1 MMNDNARLN
10 YDAFTTLLEHHNMV
24 VTAAE
29 VHGVICGL
37 ICGGM
42 AKDDVR
48 WQQHFNALLNDDF
61 GLPAEVKK
69 AVNLLFYR
77 VYDELVSQSR
87 FELLMPEDDEP
98 LDERLDAMMEWAAA
112 FLAGFGVVQQELN
125 KASPELQEMIQDIS
139 SITQVSSEFDQED
152 EESETAFVVLYEH
165 LKLGATLAF
174 EEFGKGQPSP
184 KRPTLH

>member
-1 MMNDNARLN
+1 MNDKARLN
-10 YDAFTTLLEHHNMV
+10 YDAFTSLLEHHNMV

-42 AKDDVR
+42 AQNDPR

-61 GLPAEVKK
+61 ELPTELKK
-69 AVNLLFYR
+69 AVNLLFSR
-77 VYDELVSQSR
+77 VYEELINQSR
-87 FELLMPEDDEP
+87 FELLMPDDDEP
-98 LDERLDAMMEWAAA
+98 LDDRLEAMMEWAAA

-125 KASPELQEMIQDIS
+125 KASSELQEMIQDIS
-139 SITQVSSEFDQED
+139 SITQVSGDFDQED

-174 EEFGKGQPSP
+174 EEFGKGQPQP
-184 KRPTLH
+184 QRPTLH

>member
-1 MMNDNARLN
+1 MNDNARLD
-10 YDAFTTLLEHHNMV
+10 YDAFTSLLEEHNMV
-24 VTAAE
+24 ATAAE

-42 AKDDVR
+42 AKDDAR
-48 WQQHFNALLNDDF
+48 WQQHFNDLLNDGF
-61 GLPAEVKK
+61 GLPAELKK

-77 VYDELVSQSR
+77 VYEDLLSQHR
-87 FELLMPEDDEP
+87 LELLMPDDDQP
-98 LDERLDAMMEWAAA
+98 LDERLDAMMEWAGA

-139 SITQVSSEFDQED
+139 NITQVSGEFEQED
-152 EESETAFVVLYEH
+152 EESEAAYTVLYEH

-174 EEFGKGQPSP
+174 EEFGKGQPTP
-184 KRPTLH
+184 RRPTLH

>member
-1 MMNDNARLN
+1 MNDNARLN
-10 YDAFTTLLEHHNMV
+10 YEAFTSLLEQHNMV

-29 VHGVICGL
+29 VHGVISGL

-48 WQQHFNALLNDDF
+48 WQRHFDELLNDGF
-61 GLPAEVKK
+61 GLPAELKK

-77 VYDELVSQSR
+77 VYDELLSQAR
-87 FELLMPEDDEP
+87 FELLLPEDDMP
-98 LDERLDAMMEWAAA
+98 LDERLDAMMEWAGA

-139 SITQVSSEFDQED
+139 NITQVSGEFEQEN
-152 EESETAFVVLYEH
+152 EENEAAFVVLYEH

-174 EEFGKGQPSP
+174 EEFGKGQPAAR
-184 KRPTLH
+184 RPTLH